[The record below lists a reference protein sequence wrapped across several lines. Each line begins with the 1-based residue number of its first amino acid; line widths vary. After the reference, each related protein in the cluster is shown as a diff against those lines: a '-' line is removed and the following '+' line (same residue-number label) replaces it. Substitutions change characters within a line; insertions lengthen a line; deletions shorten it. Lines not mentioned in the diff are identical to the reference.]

1 MLLRYKIQ
9 QLLHCAVNL
18 TKKQQ
23 AELYRRVCQ
32 RFFIQLNYVWY
43 IYLLLSQ
50 DSGCHQLNQKR
61 NKENGDILRG
71 ITTKIELFTVEWIM
85 ETLYNDNFIKYLI
98 LHLKSQTLFQVLAG
112 KYMSLYAFTVR
123 CILNWSW

>member
-1 MLLRYKIQ
+1 MLLRYKLQ

-23 AELYRRVCQ
+23 AELYRRGCQ
-32 RFFIQLNYVWY
+32 RFFIQLNYVCY

-50 DSGCHQLNQKR
+50 DSRCHELNQKR

-71 ITTKIELFTVEWIM
+71 ITRKTKLFTVE
-85 ETLYNDNFIKYLI
+85 
-98 LHLKSQTLFQVLAG
+98 
-112 KYMSLYAFTVR
+112 
-123 CILNWSW
+123 